1 MAEQEG
7 GKPGAWS
14 KHSQKS
20 SVFSDELSL
29 LHLGTDF
36 REFDQGLLA
45 EASSSSVLSGGISR
59 SGVSLSGGVSEEK
72 IGYLESWLDEALL
85 EVNQVLKSPLGGK
98 IIWHFFLAY

>member
-1 MAEQEG
+1 M
-7 GKPGAWS
+7 
-14 KHSQKS
+14 
-20 SVFSDELSL
+20 
-29 LHLGTDF
+29 
-36 REFDQGLLA
+36 
-45 EASSSSVLSGGISR
+45 LSGGISR